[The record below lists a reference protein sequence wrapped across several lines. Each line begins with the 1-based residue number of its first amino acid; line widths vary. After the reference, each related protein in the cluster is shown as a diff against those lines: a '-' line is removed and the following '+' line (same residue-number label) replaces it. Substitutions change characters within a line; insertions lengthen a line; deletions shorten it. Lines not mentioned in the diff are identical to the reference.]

1 VIIGTPAD
9 AEAVL
14 QLPRRRRGGA
24 VRKERWKEYGLGY
37 LFILPAF
44 LIFGVFTFYP
54 FVKNFWLAAHETP
67 LYPGNPAPYVGIH
80 QFTTTVTSSM
90 FLQSLEST
98 AIFTVIA
105 VPIGVF
111 LGLAL
116 AVIANQRLKGI
127 AFFRL
132 VFSATAVTGVAVAAV
147 IFGTLLSPTN
157 GLLQSWGIDT
167 APGIAQSPGWAL
179 YAVSGIQAWQFMG
192 LSFIIMLAGLQS
204 LPEEVLEAARTDGAS
219 TWTVFWRVTVPL
231 MSPTIFFAGVIGTI
245 IALQS
250 YGVVDILIAS
260 SGQGSQAVYTHT
272 NLLINYI
279 YDEIYN
285 RQFGVAACLAIALFL
300 ITLVVTAVQ
309 FRVLAKRVH
318 YGN

>member
-1 VIIGTPAD
+1 
-9 AEAVL
+9 
-14 QLPRRRRGGA
+14 
-24 VRKERWKEYGLGY
+24 
-37 LFILPAF
+37 
-44 LIFGVFTFYP
+44 
-54 FVKNFWLAAHETP
+54 
-67 LYPGNPAPYVGIH
+67 
-80 QFTTTVTSSM
+80 
-90 FLQSLEST
+90 
-98 AIFTVIA
+98 
-105 VPIGVF
+105 
-111 LGLAL
+111 
-116 AVIANQRLKGI
+116 
-127 AFFRL
+127 
-132 VFSATAVTGVAVAAV
+132 
-147 IFGTLLSPTN
+147 
-157 GLLQSWGIDT
+157 
-167 APGIAQSPGWAL
+167 
-179 YAVSGIQAWQFMG
+179 
-192 LSFIIMLAGLQS
+192 
-204 LPEEVLEAARTDGAS
+204 
-219 TWTVFWRVTVPL
+219 

>member
-1 VIIGTPAD
+1 
-9 AEAVL
+9 
-14 QLPRRRRGGA
+14 
-24 VRKERWKEYGLGY
+24 
-37 LFILPAF
+37 
-44 LIFGVFTFYP
+44 
-54 FVKNFWLAAHETP
+54 
-67 LYPGNPAPYVGIH
+67 
-80 QFTTTVTSSM
+80 
-90 FLQSLEST
+90 
-98 AIFTVIA
+98 
-105 VPIGVF
+105 
-111 LGLAL
+111 
-116 AVIANQRLKGI
+116 
-127 AFFRL
+127 
-132 VFSATAVTGVAVAAV
+132 
-147 IFGTLLSPTN
+147 
-157 GLLQSWGIDT
+157 
-167 APGIAQSPGWAL
+167 
-179 YAVSGIQAWQFMG
+179 MG

-285 RQFGVAACLAIALFL
+285 RQFGVAACLAIALFF
-300 ITLVVTAVQ
+300 ITLIVTAVQ
-309 FRVLAKRVH
+309 FRVLSKRVH